1 MTEGDAQAL
10 AAEHDTRFVLFVAA
24 TAPSALRAMHNLE
37 QCMNDNGLAP
47 QELEIID
54 VLREPARALEWRV
67 FATPALIRRAVPDE
81 WLYGD
86 LAEADVLA
94 RFLLRDPAKGSE
106 HHGRDGSHE

>member
-1 MTEGDAQAL
+1 MNEDDAQAPPTR
-10 AAEHDTRFVLFVAA
+10 HDTRFLLFVAA

-37 QCMNDNGLAP
+37 QCMNDNGIAP
-47 QELEIID
+47 HELEIID
-54 VLREPARALEWRV
+54 VFREPARALEWRV

-86 LAEADVLA
+86 LAEAGVLA
-94 RFLLRDPAKGSE
+94 RFLSRDPAKGSE